1 MITEGTSESVSL
13 VVSDAD
19 TALAIGSGDVAVLGT
34 PRVVALCEEAAVG
47 ALAGQLPEGATSV
60 GTHVSIDHLIA
71 TAVGGTVTA
80 IATVTRVQDKKISFD
95 IELLEGNRTAA
106 RGTHTRFIVDRVRFE
121 ESVS

>member
-13 VVSDAD
+13 VASDAD

-60 GTHVSIDHLIA
+60 GTRISIDHLIA

-80 IATVTRVQDKKISFD
+80 MATVTGVQDKKISFD

>member
-13 VVSDAD
+13 VASDAD

>member
-34 PRVVALCEEAAVG
+34 PRVVGLCEEAAVG
-47 ALAGQLPEGATSV
+47 ALAGQLPDGATSV